1 MCDMKSSKGWTVIVL
16 YGFNGWTQ
24 IVSPIYLYLG
34 KLGQSGQLVNPTK
47 RISENLK

>member
-24 IVSPIYLYLG
+24 IVPIYLYLG